1 MFYMKDRL
9 NRQKKYSIVK
19 LTIGTFS
26 VAVGSVILG
35 LNPVQATEVSN
46 ENPSSEGVESSQED
60 PVSQPVESASAVA
73 PSGQPGASSTEEANT
88 DRAQPN
94 SDEQPDADSQP
105 VLAKPSLESPSE
117 ETAGATQAGELAGT
131 GAEPASPEAN
141 PGSGGGMAA
150 AGAIPESGQP
160 ALGESPTSPAESQP
174 RPEAGEL
181 AGTEGLAE
189 NQPSE
194 ENGETV
200 SSSSDSAEMPER
212 DQPMANP
219 RTDGEMSEVVASPGT
234 DGMGGTGMNPESATM
249 GNSQPGEADSG
260 NNGGMAEAEAGRS
273 EMNSPSVGGE
283 VVEPKAG
290 DAARPESQP
299 MAESN
304 GAMGEAGETVPAE
317 SPGQPA
323 ARPEAGASSTAPA
336 APEARS
342 EDGAGASQGEPVTR
356 SEDGAKPNP
365 EVGDTEEESPR
376 QPAEGDLV
384 RTQPSLENSVDRP
397 GAVAS
402 PENNG
407 GMSGQ
412 PAENTENEER
422 PAVPD
427 AMPDANPGNSEAM
440 PETETEPEVGKLV
453 GTQPMAENTG
463 TGANPAESGGPG
475 GASSAGAMANSE
487 ADGEVVQPKAGTG
500 TEARPEN
507 QPMRENTGEAETGAR
522 PESGETAPDGSG
534 EPAARPE
541 APAEKPGARP
551 ESGGPMAG
559 VASPPAPEARS
570 ENEEMVNLGNSED
583 TEETEENL
591 GEDTETETIVITDKD
606 EVARPEVAGNSQPTG
621 EEQPSETP
629 NAQPG
634 LVQPRVETPGGQPA
648 DSVQPDAEA
657 QPSETTE
664 ESNTEQPA
672 IIEEARPK
680 DMIAE
685 KFKDSAVVSREG
697 LVLSDTNGKRVD
709 LTSELEKFKNLSNAT
724 YHLEFKPAKNSPSFY
739 NLFSASSTKVE
750 NEYFAIFVKDGKPN
764 HESRGNT
771 GDQFYNSFEDA
782 TGRIKPGE
790 WNSVTLTLSQ
800 PEGADKPGKVSLYVN
815 GVLSKE
821 ITSTDPIKLI
831 KDMPDVDTAQIGKTK
846 RKAREVWESNT
857 DVDRLTIYNRAL
869 TPEEV
874 AVRSSLYH
882 REDRTPT
889 LYEGSVLTD
898 KTNIYKS
905 GLAGR
910 KNAAGKFGYRIP
922 ALLVTDKGTLI
933 AGIDERRLHKLDYGD
948 IAMVVRRSEDKGKTW
963 SKPIIISD
971 LRNNENAYDRNQG
984 APLNIDMSLVQDP
997 KTKRIYSLFDMY
1009 PEGRAVF
1016 GLPNIEEKAYT
1027 EIEGKTYLNLYKT
1040 GETKPYTIRENGLV
1054 YTPEG
1059 TATDYHVVVKG
1070 EEAAFSDLGDIYLG
1084 DELQGN
1090 IYFQTNKTSDFRVAK
1105 NSYIWESHSDDDGKT
1120 WSSPRDL
1127 TPQIKESWMKFY
1139 GIAPGAGIALRT
1151 GDHKGRLVV
1160 PTYSTNFT
1168 SHLTGS
1174 QSSRVI
1180 YSDDHGMT
1188 WHSGKAVNDGRN
1200 YNGTKLDSKTMNVAN
1215 AQNTESA
1222 VVQLN
1227 NGDLKLF
1234 MRNLNRKVQV
1244 ATSHDGGQT
1253 WDPDVVSMEDVHD
1266 SYVQLAAIHTM
1277 HEGKEYVVLTNANGS
1292 DSSRTQGTARLA
1304 RVEKDGSLTWLKHQL
1319 IQEGK
1324 FAYNSLQEISPNEYA
1339 ILYEHAEGNQN
1350 EYTINF
1356 KKFNWN
1362 FLAEGWNYHNKIV
1375 RVENIQK
1382 DPDKTNTF
1390 TLTFSQPVLAR
1401 KSPNLSLKNGHQAQF
1416 VTQLDP
1422 KNLVYSLSND
1432 EDWNSEITGTASGEL
1447 VNVNN
1452 DPIILN
1458 TPLIRHHS
1466 VGDEAA
1472 PYAEKPKLSISELT
1486 AAASETE
1493 VANEPAV
1500 PSSTNEAG
1508 DTTESSITVVPNQPM
1523 AASLAETTN
1532 EPAVPSSTNE
1542 AGDTA
1547 EVSRTDVSN
1556 EPTATSV
1563 AETTSNNSEASSE
1576 PVSNLEDKM
1585 VGLAHEGTKLKI
1597 IGSSLA
1603 LNGATQVQVRPMTS
1617 TAPALEDQNYDLY
1630 DVTLYNEKGEPVQ
1643 IKGEVTVVLP
1653 SKRKIDKVYYVLN
1666 NMTESLP
1673 FVQNENQTEVMFKVS
1688 HFSQYALVYAK
1699 NISIPSPIIPVEV
1712 KPTLLSSTVK
1722 PGTLLPANNKKED
1735 KMEVQTIPADQMIAE
1750 QMPADQMIA
1759 DKKNKSKKSLPN
1771 TGVTNSNL
1779 GLTALIMAT
1788 LGLAIAIRKKVK

>member
-46 ENPSSEGVESSQED
+46 ENPSSEGVESSPED

-88 DRAQPN
+88 DRPQPN

-105 VLAKPSLESPSE
+105 VLAKPSFESPSE
-117 ETAGATQAGELAGT
+117 ETAGATQPGELAGT
-131 GAEPASPEAN
+131 GAEPASPEVN

-150 AGAIPESGQP
+150 AGAMPESGQP

-174 RPEAGEL
+174 RPEAGET
-181 AGTEGLAE
+181 AGDEGLAE

-212 DQPMANP
+212 GQPMANP
-219 RTDGEMSEVVASPGT
+219 RTDGEMSEVVASPGP
-234 DGMGGTGMNPESATM
+234 DVMGGTGMNPESATM
-249 GNSQPGEADSG
+249 GNSQPGETDSG
-260 NNGGMAEAEAGRS
+260 NNGGMTEAEAGRS
-273 EMNSPSVGGE
+273 EMNSPSGGE

-290 DAARPESQP
+290 DAARSESQP

-317 SPGQPA
+317 SGEPA
-323 ARPEAGASSTAPA
+323 ERPEA
-336 APEARS
+336 PE
-342 EDGAGASQGEPVTR
+342 
-356 SEDGAKPNP
+356 
-365 EVGDTEEESPR
+365 
-376 QPAEGDLV
+376 EGV
-384 RTQPSLENSVDRP
+384 
-397 GAVAS
+397 VAS

-407 GMSGQ
+407 GISGQ

-422 PAVPD
+422 PAAPD

-440 PETETEPEVGKLV
+440 PETETESEVGKLV

-463 TGANPAESGGPG
+463 TGANPAESGGSG

-500 TEARPEN
+500 TEARPET
-507 QPMRENTGEAETGAR
+507 QPMRENTGEAETGAS
-522 PESGETAPDGSG
+522 PESGETAPAESPGQPT
-534 EPAARPE
+534 ERPE
-541 APAEKPGARP
+541 TPAEKPGARP

-559 VASPPAPEARS
+559 ATSPPAPEARS
-570 ENEEMVNLGNSED
+570 ENEEMVNPGNSED

-606 EVARPEVAGNSQPTG
+606 GGANPETAANSQPTG
-621 EEQPSETP
+621 KEQPSETP

-648 DSVQPDAEA
+648 NSVQPDAEA

-664 ESNTEQPA
+664 GSNTEQPA
-672 IIEEARPK
+672 IREEARPK

-697 LVLSDTNGKRVD
+697 LALSDTNGKRVD

-764 HESRGNT
+764 HESRGKT

-846 RKAREVWESNT
+846 RKARDVWESNT

-963 SKPIIISD
+963 SKPIIVSD

-1472 PYAEKPKLSISELT
+1472 PYAEKPQLSISELT
-1486 AAASETE
+1486 ATASETE

-1500 PSSTNEAG
+1500 PSSTETAS